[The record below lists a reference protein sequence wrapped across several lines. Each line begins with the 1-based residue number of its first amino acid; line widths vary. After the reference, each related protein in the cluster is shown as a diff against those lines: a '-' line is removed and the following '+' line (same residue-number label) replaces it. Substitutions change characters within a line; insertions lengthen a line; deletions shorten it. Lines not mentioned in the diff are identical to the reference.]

1 MSSDK
6 IEAMPKKPPSLRE
19 RQAKLTQDEILKA
32 ARRLFAERGYS
43 RTSVRDIAEAAGVS
57 AQTVYDSIG
66 SKQAIVSRLNDL
78 IDGEAG
84 VADVVRRLAESSD
97 PDEVVAT
104 SAVITRSILE
114 HCGDVVHAL
123 VTGAAAEP
131 ALEAALAEG
140 QRRHVEGARQVVKT
154 SCQALDALDAIAS
167 APRPP
172 ARRWRRD
179 LRRPLRAWCSGEDYG
194 WSLSTRHR
202 DAGSPPPVI
211 PEPAAA
217 SRGRQRPSWRRAQPG
232 IVERSTVATSS
243 GPVMPR
249 RVASGAA
256 ARSSRRACCR

>member
-1 MSSDK
+1 MSSDR
-6 IEAMPKKPPSLRE
+6 IEAMTEKRPSLRE

-84 VADVVRRLAESSD
+84 VADAVRRLVHSSD

-104 SAVITRSILE
+104 SAVVTRSILE
-114 HCGDVVHAL
+114 RCGDIVHAL

-140 QRRHVEGARQVVKT
+140 QRRHVEGARQVVKKL
-154 SCQALDALDAIAS
+154 QALDALDETVGAKAAGETFAAISDVRFAMM
-167 APRPP
+167 
-172 ARRWRRD
+172 
-179 LRRPLRAWCSGEDYG
+179 LREDYG
-194 WSLSTRHR
+194 WSLDRIEGWIT
-202 DAGSPPPVI
+202 
-211 PEPAAA
+211 
-217 SRGRQRPSWRRAQPG
+217 
-232 IVERSTVATSS
+232 ATSTALLLR
-243 GPVMPR
+243 GE
-249 RVASGAA
+249 
-256 ARSSRRACCR
+256 